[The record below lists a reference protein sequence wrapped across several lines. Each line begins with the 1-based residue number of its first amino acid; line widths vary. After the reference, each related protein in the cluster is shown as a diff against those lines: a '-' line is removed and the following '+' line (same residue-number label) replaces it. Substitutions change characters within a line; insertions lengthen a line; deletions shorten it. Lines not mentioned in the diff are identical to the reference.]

1 MRLNVLSQN
10 QLTFPQKNKDVITR
24 IKRKNF
30 IKSFTSRTAMKSSD
44 WRGGTKR
51 KHSSECERRHTQTRT
66 FFHSLFT
73 PLKRKWHH
81 PVWWQRATVPTTRGS
96 QSGLALV
103 QRSKKHTG
111 GFCLLFACITWPWF
125 CVMFTLKDNM
135 CRSFLKWPLP
145 YFFQKNILKVEQG
158 QIRQYSMTAW
168 KVDSF
173 FFPWS
178 NFKFSRQATST
189 NSHLLTNQR
198 KLTPTYWLGSAN
210 KLPWHVGP
218 TQISLGGYWW

>member
-1 MRLNVLSQN
+1 
-10 QLTFPQKNKDVITR
+10 
-24 IKRKNF
+24 
-30 IKSFTSRTAMKSSD
+30 MKSSD
-44 WRGGTKR
+44 WRGGTMR

-81 PVWWQRATVPTTRGS
+81 PVWWQRATVPATRGS

-145 YFFQKNILKVEQG
+145 AFFRRTAWKLERG

-173 FFPWS
+173 FFPGPIS
-178 NFKFSRQATST
+178 S
-189 NSHLLTNQR
+189 SHGKPPAQTVIYSQIKENWPQHIG
-198 KLTPTYWLGSAN
+198 WE
-210 KLPWHVGP
+210 V
-218 TQISLGGYWW
+218 QISCRDTLGQLK